1 MKTTKHTIIYIL
13 LLVVTLSGCKKYLD
27 DASVNPNDPEKA
39 TPSSLLANIEVATFS
54 NTSGNLARRSGILIQ
69 QLAGTDGQMIE
80 LANYQI
86 LEGDVTNEWNGIYN
100 NVIIN
105 CNIMNA
111 DFGERNPYFNGIA
124 KVLKA
129 YNLGLATTNWG
140 DVPFT
145 EAGKG
150 LSDNIM
156 SPKYDTQ
163 QNIYASL
170 QTLLSEA
177 ITDLEKPEDAND
189 YFPSGDFIHGGDPA
203 KWIKTAWLLKARF
216 ANHLSQRNAGESASL
231 ALQYLE
237 NAGLTGTE
245 DDANA
250 IFGEN
255 GNELNQWYAFE
266 SSRGGY
272 IRMGAYFIDTLK
284 ASNDPRLPFYATT
297 DDDGLY
303 TGSNVDPGLA
313 NISASAV
320 GTYFGSAN
328 SPAPMATY
336 VEALFIKAEA
346 NLRVGNTAEAATAYN
361 EAVKASIAQ
370 VTGASDAAYEAIY
383 ANETSESVNLSKI
396 MYQKYVALFTQ
407 NEVWTDWRR
416 TGFPQLE
423 ANPSGFVSGIP
434 TILPTPQEE
443 RLYNPNA
450 VNVTNVL
457 NKMWIDAD

>member
-1 MKTTKHTIIYIL
+1 ML
-13 LLVVTLSGCKKYLD
+13 FVVTLSGCKKYLE
-27 DASVNPNDPEKA
+27 DAAVNPNDPEKA
-39 TPSSLLANIEVATFS
+39 TPGSLLATIEVATFS
-54 NTSGNLARRSGILIQ
+54 NTSGNLARRAGILIQ

-86 LEGDVTNEWNGIYN
+86 LEGDVTNEWTGIYN
-100 NVIIN
+100 NVVIN
-105 CNIMNA
+105 CNIMDT
-111 DFGERNPYFNGIA
+111 DFGARNPYFNGIA
-124 KVLKA
+124 KILKA

-145 EAGKG
+145 DAGKG
-150 LSDNIM
+150 LSENNM
-156 SPKYDTQ
+156 APKYDTQ
-163 QNIYASL
+163 QSIYASL
-170 QTLLSEA
+170 QALLSEA
-177 ITDLEKPEDAND
+177 IVDLGQPEEAND
-189 YFPSGDFIHGGDPA
+189 YFPTGDFVHGGDPS
-203 KWIKTAWLLKARF
+203 KWIKTAWLLKARY
-216 ANHLSQRNAGESASL
+216 ANHLSQRNASESATL

-237 NAGLTGTE
+237 NAGLTGPE

-266 SSRGGY
+266 ANRGGY
-272 IRMGAYFIDTLK
+272 IRMGAYFIDTLN
-284 ASNDPRLPFYATT
+284 ASNDPRLPFYATS
-297 DDDGLY
+297 DDSGLFV
-303 TGSNVDPGLA
+303 GSNVDPGLA

-320 GTYFGSAN
+320 GSYFGNAN

-346 NLRVGNTAEAATAYN
+346 NLRAGNTAEAATAYN
-361 EAVKASIAQ
+361 DAVKASILQ
-370 VTGASDAAYEAIY
+370 ITGAADSTYEATF
-383 ANETSESVNLSKI
+383 ANETSESVSLSKI
-396 MYQKYVALFTQ
+396 MYQKYVASFTQ

-423 ANPSGFVSGIP
+423 PNPSGFVSGIP

-443 RLYNPNA
+443 RLYNPNV

>member
-1 MKTTKHTIIYIL
+1 MKTTKHTIIYTL
-13 LLVVTLSGCKKYLD
+13 LLIVTLSGCKKYLE
-27 DASVNPNDPEKA
+27 DASVNPNDPQKA
-39 TPSSLLANIEVATFS
+39 TPGSLLANIEVATFS
-54 NTSGNLARRSGILIQ
+54 NTSGNLARRSGIIIQ
-69 QLAGTDGQMIE
+69 QLAGTDGQMIQ

-86 LEGDVTNEWNGIYN
+86 LEGDVTNEWVGIYN
-100 NVIIN
+100 NVVIN

-111 DFGERNPYFNGIA
+111 DFGGKNPYFNGIA

-129 YNLGLATTNWG
+129 YNIGLATTNWG

-145 EAGKG
+145 DAGKG
-150 LSDNIM
+150 LSDDNLA
-156 SPKYDTQ
+156 PKYDTQ
-163 QNIYASL
+163 QSIYASL
-170 QTLLSEA
+170 QTLLSDA
-177 ITDLEKPEDAND
+177 ITDLEKPAEAND

-203 KWIKTAWLLKARF
+203 KWIKTAWLLKARY
-216 ANHLSQRNAGESASL
+216 ANHLSQRNPSESATL

-237 NAGLTGTE
+237 NAGLTGTS

-250 IFGEN
+250 VFGEK
-255 GNELNQWYAFE
+255 GNEINQWYAFE

-272 IRMGAYFIDTLK
+272 IRMGAYFIDTLI
-284 ASNDPRLPFYATT
+284 ASNDPRLPFYAAQ
-297 DDDGLY
+297 DDSGNY
-303 TGSNVDPGLA
+303 SGSNVDPGLA

-320 GTYFGSAN
+320 GSYFGSAS

-346 NLRVGNTAEAATAYN
+346 NLRAGNNSEAATAYN
-361 EAVKASIAQ
+361 EAVMASILQ
-370 VTGASDAAYEAIY
+370 VTGAPDAVYEANF
-383 ANETSESVNLSKI
+383 AAETSESVSLSKI

-423 ANPSGFVSGIP
+423 PNPSGVVNGIP
-434 TILPTPQEE
+434 RILPTSQDE

-457 NKMWIDAD
+457 NKMWIDAN